1 MVCRMRGRK
10 EGCMM
15 GRMRC
20 HIGVVVKH
28 IDANSDFLER
38 TACFKASDPC
48 VLRDARFVWM

>member
-20 HIGVVVKH
+20 HIGMVVKH
-28 IDANSDFLER
+28 IDPNLDFLER
-38 TACFKASDPC
+38 AACFKASDPC